1 MGRPCSGPRCWNETF
16 ENWAWLLCC
25 PQQKKTKKSRDDRR
39 NGIKA
44 TNFRGLKLKCYEVK
58 TQKEKASRGFWEL
71 NRIETTNEP
80 LERELKRFNGEFN
93 RFTFLIFPSVVL
105 PTTFAMSI
113 TTNKSN
119 KTNTTMKKQLS
130 KLHLKTDSIV
140 VLSKNDTLA
149 IKGGAPAVKTL
160 SCQVGRCWPNG

>member
-1 MGRPCSGPRCWNETF
+1 M
-16 ENWAWLLCC
+16 
-25 PQQKKTKKSRDDRR
+25 KTKKSREDRR
-39 NGIKA
+39 NGINA

-71 NRIETTNEP
+71 NRIETINEP

-105 PTTFAMSI
+105 PATFAMSI

-119 KTNTTMKKQLS
+119 KTQKQNKHNNEKATFKIELEDRQSS
-130 KLHLKTDSIV
+130 KLVKRQQPRRRRWS
-140 VLSKNDTLA
+140 SA
-149 IKGGAPAVKTL
+149 IKPHIKTL
-160 SCQVGRCWPNG
+160 LLLRFMLIYLRILELLIF